1 MSPWL
6 PPETR
11 SAALSRTMRRSL
23 TRLLPG
29 TAPRLPVFYDEAYR
43 LPLNGLEASI
53 GIELRTVDFTAWYL
67 LETGV
72 LRADEARRPER
83 ISWEALARVHAD
95 DYLESLGRPETLARI
110 YAVEPSD
117 VVLGELLHS
126 VRLACGGT
134 LAAARVAFS
143 GRGPALNLAGGF
155 HHAAPARGGGFCV
168 FNDIAVAIATLR
180 AEGLDGQVA
189 VLDLDAHPPD
199 GTAACLQGD
208 PLAWVGSLSGSDWGA
223 LPEGVDETRVPEGC
237 DDATYLRLLA
247 QLLQRMPRAELT
259 FVIAGGDVLA
269 GDRFGRL
276 GMTLDG
282 VRQRDLLVAT
292 ALAGMPS
299 VWLPGGGYHPHAW
312 KVHAGTALALAGRGR
327 EPIRARYDPLSARH
341 QHLARLP
348 RQEAPA
354 EEALITLE
362 ELEGTL
368 RLDAEKEPLLLGH
381 YSAQGLE
388 YILFRYGLLSQV
400 ERLGYAGL
408 RVELSGTGAGTR
420 AQLVG
425 RAEGREHVLIDC
437 VLERRP
443 LGDGEV
449 LFVNWLSLRHPRAR
463 FSPVRPQLPGQDVP
477 GLGLSRE
484 MDELL
489 ALMAERQGLLG
500 VAFRPMW
507 FHLAVLSR
515 RRYRFVDP
523 ARQGRFEALLRDLQA
538 LPLVEATRLVAE
550 GRVAMNGEPYVW
562 EASDL
567 VSLLQPELG
576 DAEAVAQERERVH
589 FTVDGQSLRPAPRQP
604 ASEPL

>member
-6 PPETR
+6 PPETP
-11 SAALSRTMRRSL
+11 SAALSRVLRRGL

-72 LRADEARRPER
+72 LRPEEVRRPER
-83 ISWEALARVHAD
+83 ISWEALARVHTEA
-95 DYLESLGRPETLARI
+95 YLESLGQAETLARI

-117 VVLGELLHS
+117 VVRGELLHT

-134 LAAARVAFS
+134 LAAARVALFS
-143 GRGPALNLAGGF
+143 RGPALNLAGGF
-155 HHAAPARGGGFCV
+155 HHAAPSRGGGFCV
-168 FNDIAVAIATLR
+168 VNDIAVAVAALR

-208 PLAWVGSLSGSDWGA
+208 ARAWVGSLSGSDWGA
-223 LPEGVDETRVPEGC
+223 LPGVDETRLPEGC
-237 DDATYLRLLA
+237 DDPTYLKLLA
-247 QLLQRMPRAELT
+247 QLLERMPTPELA

-282 VRQRDLLVAT
+282 ARQRDLLVA
-292 ALAGMPS
+292 AKLAGIAS

-312 KVHAGTALALAGRGR
+312 KVLAGTALALAGRGR
-327 EPIRARYDPLSARH
+327 EPIRARYDPLSARY
-341 QHLARLP
+341 QHLARLL

-368 RLDAEKEPLLLGH
+368 RLDAVGEPLLLGH

-388 YILFRYGLLSQV
+388 YILFRYGLLTQV
-400 ERLGYAGL
+400 ERLGYSGL

-420 AQLVG
+420 AQLLG
-425 RAEGREHVLIDC
+425 RAEGKEHVLIDC
-437 VLERRP
+437 VLERHP
-443 LGDGEV
+443 FEDGEV
-449 LFVNWLSLRHPRAR
+449 LFVNWLSLRHPRAH
-463 FSPVRPQLPGQDVP
+463 FSPVRPQLPGQDAP

-489 ALMAERQGLLG
+489 ALLAERQGLLG

-507 FHLAVLSR
+507 FHLAALSR
-515 RRYRFVDP
+515 RRYRFVDS
-523 ARQGRFEALLRDLQA
+523 AR
-538 LPLVEATRLVAE
+538 
-550 GRVAMNGEPYVW
+550 
-562 EASDL
+562 
-567 VSLLQPELG
+567 
-576 DAEAVAQERERVH
+576 
-589 FTVDGQSLRPAPRQP
+589 
-604 ASEPL
+604 